1 MTRVALVVA
10 VAKNGVIGKDNKLPW
25 RLPGDL
31 KHFRELTWGK
41 PIVMGRKTFQSLG
54 RPLPGRDNI
63 VVSRSRRWDAGGVTV
78 VPTVE
83 SALEVG
89 ARLADAKGLSEV
101 MVIGG
106 AQIYALALPLAD
118 RVYLTEID
126 ATPDGDTFFPTLD
139 PAAWRESERVA
150 HPAAGEFPAHAFVVY
165 DRLKSI

>member
-89 ARLADAKGLSEV
+89 ARLAEAKGVDEV
-101 MVIGG
+101 MIIGG

-118 RVYLTEID
+118 RVYLTEVD
-126 ATPDGDTFFPTLD
+126 AAPEGDTFFPALD
-139 PAAWRESERVA
+139 PATWRETDRVA
-150 HPAAGEFPAHAFVVY
+150 HPAVGEFPAHAFVVY

>member
-83 SALEVG
+83 SALEV
-89 ARLADAKGLSEV
+89 AAPLAKAKGVDEV
-101 MVIGG
+101 MIIGG

-118 RVYLTEID
+118 RVYLTEVD
-126 ATPDGDTFFPTLD
+126 AAPEGDTFFPALD
-139 PAAWRESERVA
+139 PATWRETDRVT
-150 HPAAGEFPAHAFVVY
+150 HPAVGEFPAHAFVVY
-165 DRLKSI
+165 DRL